1 MPYQVNH
8 ATTPVVG
15 VDISVCNNNTCSST
29 KLLQSPSQTMWQ
41 QYLLPMCWRI
51 FRCSGQHKCFIG
63 ICTLLP
69 LTTIGRMLI
78 WRLDNRRWLIIVVG
92 KYFRAA
98 EFNIEPES
106 KPMKWSWK
114 KKRKWKKR
122 KEKKRVLMKVYT
134 TMTKNQSAKPWRKNK
149 RNVNNYFARQ

>member
-1 MPYQVNH
+1 MPQPQLLELTYQYVI
-8 ATTPVVG
+8 
-15 VDISVCNNNTCSST
+15 ISTCSST

-114 KKRKWKKR
+114 KKQKMEEKKR
-122 KEKKRVLMKVYT
+122 KSINESLRH
-134 TMTKNQSAKPWRKNK
+134 ND
-149 RNVNNYFARQ
+149 